1 MSVDYIN
8 GKVSGYSFDDE
19 TPYEAEAVYY
29 LNFQI
34 TSALSSLDHL
44 STLCNDGFVWEN
56 KYEYYHY
63 YSDHLMFSIGQIA
76 NRFVPSGKDNQE
88 KKERK
93 KRNRNSFQFTQEQF
107 PILSDKRAR
116 NVIEHIDERDTLVIQ
131 KHNGVGG
138 FNVIDDDVEDELAT
152 FLLNNKE
159 THIYTLDLE
168 SEELLIRDK
177 DEDLVVNFEK
187 LRAELL
193 SLQENVNWLRDMI
206 RKANVFLDTSSLP
219 EGVTIR

>member
-1 MSVDYIN
+1 
-8 GKVSGYSFDDE
+8 
-19 TPYEAEAVYY
+19 
-29 LNFQI
+29 
-34 TSALSSLDHL
+34 
-44 STLCNDGFVWEN
+44 
-56 KYEYYHY
+56 
-63 YSDHLMFSIGQIA
+63 MFSIGQIA

-88 KKERK
+88 KIERK

-138 FNVIDDDVEDELAT
+138 FNMIDDDVDEELAT

-206 RKANVFLDTSSLP
+206 RKANVFLNEKPLP
-219 EGVTIR
+219 DGVTIR

>member
-19 TPYEAEAVYY
+19 TPYEAEAAYY
-29 LNFQI
+29 LDFQI
-34 TSALSSLDHL
+34 KSALASLDYLL
-44 STLCNDGFVWEN
+44 SYHGDFAWEN
-56 KYEYYHY
+56 RYQYYHY
-63 YSDHLMFSIGQIA
+63 YCDHLLFSMGQIA
-76 NRFVPSGKDNQE
+76 NRFTPSGGDNEE
-88 KKERK
+88 KKRHKE
-93 KRNRNSFQFTQEQF
+93 RNRESFQFSQEQF
-107 PILSDKRAR
+107 PILSNKRAR
-116 NVIEHIDERDTLVIQ
+116 NTIEHIDERNILVIQ

-138 FNVIDDDVEDELAT
+138 FNMIDDDVDEELAT

-168 SEELLIRDK
+168 SGQLLIRDK

-206 RKANVFLDTSSLP
+206 RKANVFLNEKPLP
-219 EGVTIR
+219 DGVTIR

>member
-1 MSVDYIN
+1 MPIEIIN
-8 GKVSGYSFDDE
+8 GCKFYSDGDDK
-19 TPYEAEAVYY
+19 PYEAEAAYY

-44 STLCNDGFVWEN
+44 TTYCNDGFVWKN

-76 NRFVPSGKDNQE
+76 NRFVLSGKDNQE
-88 KKERK
+88 KKERR

-138 FNVIDDDVEDELAT
+138 FNMIDDDVEKELAD

-159 THIYTLDLE
+159 THIYTLDLAAG
-168 SEELLIRDK
+168 ELLIRDK
-177 DEDLVVNFEK
+177 DEDLVISFEK
-187 LRAELL
+187 LRQELI
-193 SLQENVNWLRDMI
+193 SLQKNVNWLRDMI
-206 RKANVFLDTSSLP
+206 RKANDFLNTSPLP
-219 EGVTIR
+219 EGVTIW